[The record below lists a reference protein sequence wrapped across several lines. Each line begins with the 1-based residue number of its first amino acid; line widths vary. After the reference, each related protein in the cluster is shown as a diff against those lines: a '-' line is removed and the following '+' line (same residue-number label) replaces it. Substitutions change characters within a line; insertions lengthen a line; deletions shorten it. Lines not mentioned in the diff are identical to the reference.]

1 MYIIRRDPS
10 ISRIRNKHL
19 LLSLPSAPLSAC
31 ENRVEMS
38 SGGKLSLWN
47 HVPYCHSDGS
57 FEDVQCNAH
66 TGNCWCV
73 GKNGLELTETHSREM
88 PNCVTPS
95 KLLLFLARV
104 GACDIVVDQLIHRL
118 STTLYQSFRTG
129 IDNHTKPF
137 STTNQL
143 KKALYLIGA

>member
-1 MYIIRRDPS
+1 MYIIRRYS
-10 ISRIRNKHL
+10 NIGRIRNILL
-19 LLSLPSAPLSAC
+19 LLSLPLAPLSAC

-57 FEDVQCNAH
+57 FEEVQCNAH

-73 GKNGLELTETHSREM
+73 GKNGLELIETHSKEM

-104 GACDIVVDQLIHRL
+104 GTLDIVVGQLVHRL
-118 STTLYQSFRTG
+118 STTQYPSF
-129 IDNHTKPF
+129 
-137 STTNQL
+137 
-143 KKALYLIGA
+143 